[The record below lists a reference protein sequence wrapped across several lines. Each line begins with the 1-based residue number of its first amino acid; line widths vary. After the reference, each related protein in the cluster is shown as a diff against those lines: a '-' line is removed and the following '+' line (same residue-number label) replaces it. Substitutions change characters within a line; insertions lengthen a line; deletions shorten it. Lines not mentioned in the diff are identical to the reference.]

1 MQPIVKD
8 LGNISKIIK
17 KEGLQILV
25 VSYGGSSS
33 NTLVTTLEKEGY
45 TCQTDIWNKL
55 ICHAPKYIS
64 CSIPIIY
71 IYMTIQL
78 NLFYQ

>member
-8 LGNISKIIK
+8 LENISKIIK

-25 VSYGGSSS
+25 VSYGGSCS

-71 IYMTIQL
+71 IYC
-78 NLFYQ
+78 